1 MRGEHSS
8 QLPLPIPRLGSSPH
22 ARGALH
28 GDLDELRRSGI
39 IPACAGSTPS
49 CTGASRPRRDHPRMR
64 GEHLCRKC
72 VDSIRRGSSPHA
84 RGARP
89 MERAQHRAE
98 GIIPACA
105 GSTRGAPW
113 TICSRRDH
121 PRMRG
126 EHVYFIDKSYRQRG
140 SSPHARGAHQ
150 SLTRLSGG
158 TRIIPAC
165 AGSTAGVRY
174 LLRLRRDHPRM
185 RGEHPARPMALDALH
200 GSSPH
205 ARGAR
210 PPALSS

>member
-1 MRGEHSS
+1 M
-8 QLPLPIPRLGSSPH
+8 
-22 ARGALH
+22 
-28 GDLDELRRSGI
+28 
-39 IPACAGSTPS
+39 
-49 CTGASRPRRDHPRMR
+49 
-64 GEHLCRKC
+64 CRKC

-165 AGSTAGVRY
+165 AGSTPAGVVLVEFYGDHPRMRGEHMPRPSSTRPAGGSSPHARGARRRTSDTY
-174 LLRLRRDHPRM
+174 IKCRIIPACAGSTRAFRTARSQPRDHPRM
-185 RGEHPARPMALDALH
+185 RGEHFHVSACAGTTG

-205 ARGAR
+205 ARGA
-210 PPALSS
+210 LV